1 MYSDSRKYLVNI
13 KWEWEVPNPIQ
24 MCTYTILGPLMLF
37 LLVGTQNGAQK
48 MNPKLSPKL
57 DPNQDPKM
65 QRGAPN
71 L

>member
-1 MYSDSRKYLVNI
+1 MGMGSAKPH
-13 KWEWEVPNPIQ
+13 PNV
-24 MCTYTILGPLMLF
+24 YTILGPLILF

-71 L
+71 LYQDANKDV